1 MPVELKQHYVA
12 FLDIL
17 GFSEMVSSDSM
28 GDDQNN
34 LLKLYRC
41 HQSLSKIFR
50 NHPDCTITQFSDS
63 VVIAKPY
70 DAADF
75 QWFIKSVAEYQRM
88 LLDEHFLC
96 RGGIAVNKHY
106 SVNSFTFSAGLITA
120 YKVESKLA
128 RYPRVVISQEVLD
141 LVYPDYN
148 KIPPSLILEDD
159 GLFFIDYLGLT
170 KKKRPKTL
178 INSVKAIVTSLVENA
193 EPSVREKGRWL
204 ASYADATLN
213 TSHCQPRFVG
223 RGVRI

>member
-17 GFSEMVSSDSM
+17 GFSEMVNADSQ
-28 GDDQNN
+28 GDDQIN

-41 HQSLSKIFR
+41 HQSLSQIFR
-50 NHPDCTITQFSDS
+50 DHADCTITQFSDS

-70 DAADF
+70 DATHF
-75 QWFIKSVAEYQRM
+75 QWFAERVADYQRM
-88 LLDEHFLC
+88 LLDEGLLC

-120 YKVESKLA
+120 YKIESRLA
-128 RYPRVVISQEVLD
+128 RYPRVVISPEVLD
-141 LVYPDYN
+141 LVYPDLK
-148 KIPPSLILEDD
+148 KIPKSLIHEDD

-170 KKKRPKTL
+170 SKKRPAAL
-178 INSVKAIVTSLVENA
+178 KASIEAIITSLVGSA

-213 TSHCQPRFVG
+213 TSHCQPRFKGPSIRV
-223 RGVRI
+223 